1 MKKNKE
7 ESPVKAARKKATKS
21 IQLRISKLLETIT
34 NELGQD
40 EQKAVID
47 IEKEA
52 KKLAKKIAKH
62 LIVKKETVKE
72 KPATVTA
79 EKPLKEN
86 KTTKE
91 IVAEKPVKQQTPKEA
106 IVPKPPVAKAEKPVI
121 EATKLKAVKTTAQKQ
136 DKK

>member
-7 ESPVKAARKKATKS
+7 ESPVKASRKKAAKS

-40 EQKAVID
+40 EQKAVIN

-72 KPATVTA
+72 KPATVT
-79 EKPLKEN
+79 
-86 KTTKE
+86 
-91 IVAEKPVKQQTPKEA
+91 AEKPVKQQTPKEA

-136 DKK
+136 DNK